1 MSTGMPLSFADY
13 LRHDAIGLAGLV
25 RDGQVGPHAL
35 LDLALARLQEADPA
49 VHAVTQV
56 LADEARAQIDAG
68 LPPGPLSG
76 VPFLLKD
83 LFVDM
88 RGTVG
93 SNGSVFLRDR
103 VASQDSIVVERYRRA
118 GLLLFGKTHSSEFG
132 GSATSES
139 TLHGATRN
147 PWDTRY
153 SAGGSSGGAAAA
165 IASGIVPAASGS
177 DAVGSIRTPAGYCGL
192 FGLKPTRGRVP
203 LGPARFDG
211 AGGIAMLHALTRSVR
226 DSAALLDAVA
236 GGEPGAPYASPVQ
249 ARPFLLEAGVE
260 PPPLRIAVMRR
271 ALSDDPTDAACIA
284 AVADAAGLCAAL
296 GHRVEEAAPP
306 VDTALYAW
314 ARDVL
319 NNVATLAGVR
329 GVQRAMGREA
339 LPGEFERATLHYA
352 QEGRKV
358 SAEDVMRAREALYQ
372 LHRQVAGFMTGYDIV
387 LSPVTAI
394 AHFPVGT
401 LSADL
406 PPARTEDG
414 QRRIGIYTA
423 LFNLTGQPA
432 MSVPLYWTP
441 EGLPLGVQFAARF
454 GDEATLFQLAGQ
466 LERARPWM
474 HRLPAATLAAAD
486 AHGPTFARTPA

>member
-1 MSTGMPLSFADY
+1 MPFSFGDY

-35 LDLALARLQEADPA
+35 LDLALARLQQANPA
-49 VHAVTQV
+49 IHAVTQV
-56 LADEARAQIDAG
+56 LAAEARAQIDAG
-68 LPPGPLSG
+68 LPESPLSG

-83 LFVDM
+83 LFLDM
-88 RGTVG
+88 RQTVG
-93 SNGSVFLRDR
+93 NHGSVFLKDR
-103 VASQDSIVVERYRRA
+103 VAQQDSIVVERYRRA
-118 GLLLFGKTHSSEFG
+118 GLVLFGKTHSSEFG

-139 TLHGATRN
+139 TLFGASRN
-147 PWDTRY
+147 PWDLRC
-153 SAGGSSGGAAAA
+153 SPGGSSGGSAAA
-165 IASGIVPAASGS
+165 IAAGIVPAASGS

-211 AGGIAMLHALTRSVR
+211 AGGIATLHALTRSVR
-226 DSAALLDAVA
+226 DSAALLDAVS
-236 GGEPGAPYASPVQ
+236 GGEIGAPYASPVQ
-249 ARPFLLEAGVE
+249 TRPFLLEAGTD
-260 PPPLRIAVMRR
+260 PTPLRIAVMRQ
-271 ALSDDPTDAACIA
+271 APSADPTDAECEA
-284 AVADAAGLCAAL
+284 AVADAAHLCAAL
-296 GHRVEEAAPP
+296 GHHVEEAAPP
-306 VDTALYAW
+306 VDTALYGW

-319 NNVATLAGVR
+319 NNVATLAGVA

-339 LPGEFERATLHYA
+339 LPGEFENATLYYA
-352 QEGRKV
+352 NEGRKV

-372 LHRQVAGFMTGYDIV
+372 LHRKVALFMAGHDVILT
-387 LSPVTAI
+387 PVTAI

-406 PPARTEDG
+406 PAPQTEDG

-441 EGLPLGVQFAARF
+441 PGLPLGVQFAARF
-454 GDEATLFQLAGQ
+454 GDEATLFRLAGQ

-474 HRLPAATLAAAD
+474 NRLPAATLAAGHPHA
-486 AHGPTFARTPA
+486 